1 VKAFRPTPVKAAF
14 ALLLCCLATSA
25 IGADIQKPASRTE
38 VIFSDPD
45 NYTDWKLSDGAEWYR
60 ESVFTALR
68 SYISKQADQM
78 LPEGYN
84 LKITMTDMDLGH
96 RASRSV
102 PSSSGAP
109 AFEFTYLVTDP
120 SGKVV
125 RQGTEDLRHYTDF
138 GDYRSSIETTDLTTE
153 IIQGEKPM
161 LKSWAV
167 TKLAGL
173 KQP

>member
-1 VKAFRPTPVKAAF
+1 VAN
-14 ALLLCCLATSA
+14 SA
-25 IGADIQKPASRTE
+25 VSADIPKPAPRTE
-38 VIFSDPD
+38 VIFSNPD

-60 ESVFTALR
+60 ESVFTAVR
-68 SYISKQADQM
+68 SFLTKQTDQM
-78 LPEGYN
+78 LPDGYN
-84 LKITMTDMDLGH
+84 LKITITDIDLGH

-109 AFEFTYLVTDP
+109 AFEFTYQVTDP

-125 RQGTEDLRHYTDF
+125 RHGTEDLRHFTDF

-153 IIQGEKPM
+153 IIQREKPM
-161 LKSWAV
+161 LKYWAF

-173 KQP
+173 KQI